1 MIKKDLKKDV
11 TVINAGVS
19 GSTTSD
25 GLSRLKWYMK
35 KKPSLVFVALGAND
49 GLRGLDLEKSQK
61 NLEEIIE
68 YAKNSNAKVLLA
80 GMLIPPNYGP
90 EYSESFKKMYQ
101 ELKKKYDLKTMPFL
115 LKGVAGEKE
124 LNLADGIHPNAEGHK
139 IIAENVFIF
148 LKEELQML
156 ELKSLKKSYLQGSE
170 NIEIFENL
178 NFHLEE
184 GEMVA
189 IMGKSGSGKSTL
201 LSLISGIIK
210 PNSGEIVLNSVS
222 YKELNEEQINDFRA
236 TNIGFIFQNFHLVS
250 YLNALENVMLP
261 AKVCNIAHP
270 KERAIELLTSVGLSH
285 RLKHLPSELSGGEKQ
300 RVAIARSLIHN
311 PKIILADEPSGNLDD
326 ETGNSVMDILFELVE
341 KNRTTL
347 ILVTHSKDVA
357 SRCEKIY
364 KLSSGNLVQC

>member
-1 MIKKDLKKDV
+1 
-11 TVINAGVS
+11 
-19 GSTTSD
+19 
-25 GLSRLKWYMK
+25 
-35 KKPSLVFVALGAND
+35 
-49 GLRGLDLEKSQK
+49 
-61 NLEEIIE
+61 
-68 YAKNSNAKVLLA
+68 
-80 GMLIPPNYGP
+80 
-90 EYSESFKKMYQ
+90 
-101 ELKKKYDLKTMPFL
+101 
-115 LKGVAGEKE
+115 
-124 LNLADGIHPNAEGHK
+124 
-139 IIAENVFIF
+139 
-148 LKEELQML
+148 ML

-178 NFHLEE
+178 DFHLEE

-222 YKELNEEQINDFRA
+222 YKDLNEEQINDFRA

-270 KERAIELLTSVGLSH
+270 KEKAIELLTSVGLSH